1 MNVGAIGNAVVD
13 FFGSDHSRTQSRPQ
27 PKDIAADLATRVEK
41 GEIDAGKFAERLQDR
56 YGERAIGIVRNDGS
70 VDVKGLSA
78 LLESSAPAPRRN
90 PGDPASPAKLQDQEI
105 LQTQLINEFG
115 NDAAAK
121 VIGTDG
127 KVDFNALVD
136 LVKDAPPARVGP
148 GYLNE
153 KV

>member
-1 MNVGAIGNAVVD
+1 MNVSAIGNAVVE
-13 FFGSDHSRTQSRPQ
+13 FFGSSESRPQ
-27 PKDIAADLATRVEK
+27 PKDIAADLATRVER
-41 GEIDAGKFAERLQDR
+41 GEIDAGKFAERLQGR
-56 YGERAIGIVRNDGS
+56 YGERAVGIVRDDGS

-78 LLESSAPAPRRN
+78 LLESSAPAPRRR
-90 PGDPASPAKLQDQEI
+90 PGMPASYNNPQDQEI

-127 KVDFNALVD
+127 KVDFSALVD
-136 LVKDAPPARVGP
+136 LVKDVPPTRVGP

-153 KV
+153 KA

>member
-1 MNVGAIGNAVVD
+1 MNVGSIGNAVVE
-13 FFGSDHSRTQSRPQ
+13 FFGGEPARPQ
-27 PKDIAADLATRVEK
+27 PKDIAADLATRVER
-41 GEIDAGKFAERLQDR
+41 GEIDATKFAERLEGR
-56 YGERAIGIVRNDGS
+56 YGDRAVGIVREDGS

-78 LLESSAPAPRRN
+78 LLESSAPAPRRQ
-90 PGDPASPAKLQDQEI
+90 PGTVPASTVPAGQET

-121 VIGTDG
+121 VFDADG
-127 KVDFNALVD
+127 KVDFGALVD
-136 LVKDAPPARVGP
+136 LVKDAPPARSGP

>member
-13 FFGSDHSRTQSRPQ
+13 FFGGAQARPQ
-27 PKDIAADLATRVEK
+27 PKDIATDLANRVER
-41 GEIDAGKFAERLQDR
+41 GEIDAAKFAERLEGR
-56 YGERAIGIVRNDGS
+56 YGERAVGIIRDDGS
-70 VDVKGLSA
+70 VDVKRLSA
-78 LLESSAPAPRRN
+78 LLETSAPAPRRQ
-90 PGDPASPAKLQDQEI
+90 PGAVPSGPALNGQET

-121 VIGTDG
+121 VIDTDG
-127 KVDFNALVD
+127 KVDFGALVD
-136 LVKDAPPARVGP
+136 LVKDAPPTRVGP